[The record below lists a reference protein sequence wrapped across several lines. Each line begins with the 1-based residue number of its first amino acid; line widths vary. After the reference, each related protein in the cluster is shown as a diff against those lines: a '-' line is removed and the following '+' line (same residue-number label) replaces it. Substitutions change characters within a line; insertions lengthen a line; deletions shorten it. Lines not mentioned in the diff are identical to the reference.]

1 MTEENKQKVIELYKL
16 GVTQTAI
23 AKTIGVSRA
32 TISRFLNEQ
41 NKNIEKIDS
50 MIGQRFGRLVV
61 LSLDKSAHSKPGKY
75 YLCECDCGTKK
86 VILGSSL
93 RSGHTKSCG
102 CLQRESV
109 ANTGHKN
116 VKNLIGQRFG
126 KLVVLNLTGFS
137 ETNKAIWHC
146 KCDCGRETDVRA
158 CNLISGNTSSCGCLQ
173 SVNEANIQSFLT
185 QHKIKFQPQYV
196 FSDLYGT
203 SKPLRFDFAIFNSD
217 GILSCLIEYQGS
229 QHWDINNPWHTE
241 QLEEYDSKKKQYCE
255 QHNIPLFY
263 LDKNSNIEEELE
275 RICLQYGYKLSRD
288 N

>member
-1 MTEENKQKVIELYKL
+1 MTEENKQKIIELYKL

-23 AKTIGVSRA
+23 AKMVGLSRA

-41 NKNIEKIDS
+41 NKNIQKVDP
-50 MIGQRFGRLVV
+50 MLGQRFGRLVV
-61 LSLDKSAHSKPGKY
+61 LSLDKSIHSKPGKY

-102 CLQRESV
+102 CLQRESA

-146 KCDCGRETDVRA
+146 RCDCGRETNVRA

-173 SVNEANIQSFLT
+173 SVNEANIQNILT
-185 QHKIKFQPQYV
+185 QYRVNFQTQYT
-196 FSDLYGT
+196 FPDLYGD
-203 SKPLRFDFAIFNSD
+203 SKPLRFDFAIFNKD
-217 GILSCLIEYQGS
+217 KTLNCLIEYQGS
-229 QHWDINNPWHTE
+229 QHWDLDNPWHTE
-241 QLEEYDSKKKQYCE
+241 QLEIYDDKKKQYCKE
-255 QHNIPLFY
+255 RNITLY
-263 LDKNSNIEEELE
+263 CLTKMDNITEEIKKVINGLE
-275 RICLQYGYKLSRD
+275 
-288 N
+288 